1 MAKVPLPE
9 RGQPIDV
16 AYIAQITNAVNQL
29 SDKLVTTGYNYST
42 ISGRDLPTSDVRVV
56 AASISVSSGSSQTA
70 NRTQTFE
77 FPYGIDF
84 ASVPIATATI
94 LNNGETN
101 AGDAATVVLTNVNAH
116 RLSGLVK
123 FQQTGNVTTNVNLI
137 VVGIPN
143 APAGV

>member
-16 AYIAQITNAVNQL
+16 AYIAQITNAVNQI
-29 SDKLVTTGYNYST
+29 SDKLITTGYNYST
-42 ISGRDLPTSDVRVV
+42 ISGKDLPTSDLRIV
-56 AASISVSSGSSQTA
+56 ATSISVSSASSETA
-70 NRTQTFE
+70 ATTKTFE

-94 LNNGETN
+94 LNNGESD
-101 AGDAATVVLTNVNAH
+101 AGDAATVVLTNVNTQG
-116 RLSGLVK
+116 LSGLVK
-123 FQQTGNVTTNVNLI
+123 FQKTGSVTTNVNLI

-143 APAGV
+143 APTGI